1 MELLEDEEL
10 DDELL
15 LDDDE
20 LEEDEISG
28 AFSVVEPRAPPDVKD
43 VPMSGIRGRLAS
55 ISLGTNCLFDVMGVA
70 ISTLPVSP

>member
-1 MELLEDEEL
+1 LELLEDEEL

-28 AFSVVEPRAPPDVKD
+28 AFSVVEPRAPPGVKD
-43 VPMSGIRGRLAS
+43 DAMSGICGILAS
-55 ISLGTNCLFDVMGVA
+55 KSLDTNCLFDAMGVA